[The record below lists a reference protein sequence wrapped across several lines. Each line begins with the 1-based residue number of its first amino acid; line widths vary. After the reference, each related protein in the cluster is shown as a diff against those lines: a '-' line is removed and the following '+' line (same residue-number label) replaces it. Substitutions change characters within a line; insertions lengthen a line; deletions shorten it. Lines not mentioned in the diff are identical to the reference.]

1 MLLRVEGNW
10 IYSGLGFCQEVRT
23 DWACGKE
30 LRVCAGGDKQIT
42 RRGKREVRNRRLIP
56 AQ

>member
-23 DWACGKE
+23 EWACGEE
-30 LRVCAGGDKQIT
+30 LRVCAGVTTQIT
-42 RRGKREVRNRRLIP
+42 RRGRREVRSCRL
-56 AQ
+56 